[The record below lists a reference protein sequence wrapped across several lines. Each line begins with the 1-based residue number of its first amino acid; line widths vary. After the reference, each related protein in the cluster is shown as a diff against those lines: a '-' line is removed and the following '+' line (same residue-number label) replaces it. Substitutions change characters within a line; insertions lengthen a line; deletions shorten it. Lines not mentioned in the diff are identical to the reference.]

1 MFFLS
6 KHKKIVTV
14 NPRFSPRRLIVNF
27 EILHGGLFEGGLFEG
42 KGLIEKVCTLH
53 GGLFEIAYFC
63 IL

>member
-27 EILHGGLFEGGLFEG
+27 EILHGGLFEGGLIRG
-42 KGLIEKVCTLH
+42 KG
-53 GGLFEIAYFC
+53 AY
-63 IL
+63 